1 MKGKGF
7 YQLAWH
13 LSDTKWHLWLCFFL
27 ANFQKKMP
35 FNLFQ
40 LNWAKWIHFT
50 KQICSTET
58 AVSTDTQKILLI
70 RQNLPK
76 TTTTKKTY
84 FCTAIL
90 HHLWAKFF
98 KLESI
103 SFHYFS
109 PRTLKIKQVWT
120 LDFGKGGAKRRL
132 NGVNKWKKNPWI
144 FFAAAIYTLHEQKF
158 SNLRPLLS
166 ITFTEGFHKLKEFA
180 HQKSFFILFFS
191 IFVKAEYWYW

>member
-7 YQLAWH
+7 ISWRDTWVTP
-13 LSDTKWHLWLCFFL
+13 SDTCDFAFFL

-35 FNLFQ
+35 FKIFQ

-58 AVSTDTQKILLI
+58 AVSTDTKKILLI

-103 SFHYFS
+103 FFHYFS

-132 NGVNKWKKNPWI
+132 NEVNKWKKNPWI
-144 FFAAAIYTLHEQKF
+144 FFCCGNLHPSWAKVFKSETTSF
-158 SNLRPLLS
+158 YYLS
-166 ITFTEGFHKLKEFA
+166 RRIP
-180 HQKSFFILFFS
+180 
-191 IFVKAEYWYW
+191 